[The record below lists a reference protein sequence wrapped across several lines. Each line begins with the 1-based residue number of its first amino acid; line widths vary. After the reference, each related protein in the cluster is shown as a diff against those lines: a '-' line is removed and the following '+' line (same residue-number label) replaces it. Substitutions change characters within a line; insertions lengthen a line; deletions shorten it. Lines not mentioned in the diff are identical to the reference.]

1 MSVARGIAILS
12 AFLAIG
18 VHAQPYPQKAVRIIV
33 PYVAGGDTDI
43 GARSSLSSRTGRVPV
58 A

>member
-1 MSVARGIAILS
+1 MLVARGIAIFS
-12 AFLAIG
+12 AFFAVG

-43 GARSSLSSRTGRVPV
+43 GARIIAPKLAEALGQ
-58 A
+58 

>member
-1 MSVARGIAILS
+1 MLVARGIAILS

-43 GARSSLSSRTGRVPV
+43 GARIIAPKLAEALGQ
-58 A
+58 